1 MKINI
6 DDFIQIYDKRD
17 EELLIEGNVIK
28 IEKDKQTPIAKI
40 LLDTGYVIEIL
51 PEKRESDEFEPDEEC
66 LDKIMQD
73 K

>member
-6 DDFIQIYDKRD
+6 GDFIRIYDRRD
-17 EELLIEGNVIK
+17 YEVLIEGDVLK
-28 IEKDKQTPIAKI
+28 VEKDKQTPLVKI

-51 PEKRESDEFEPDEEC
+51 PEKRESDEFEPDEEA
-66 LDKIMQD
+66 LVKIIQD